1 MRFYFK
7 RHFLSHC
14 LACSTMFSFEM
25 LRNSPFKI
33 KLKQKP
39 KKKQEKKRVK
49 TKTPFLYLSIFFS
62 NKKKNKLEKVAV
74 IFVMKS
80 SLLNSHDIPTDYR
93 YIFCCFYMLF
103 TFKSFSSDITK
114 VPVFRAKGIKIIGDS
129 RFMSLTICAL
139 ICFCVL
145 GLI

>member
-14 LACSTMFSFEM
+14 LACSTLFCFEM

-33 KLKQKP
+33 KLKQKLLL
-39 KKKQEKKRVK
+39 KEKKSK
-49 TKTPFLYLSIFFS
+49 NKNQKLPFYIYLFFF
-62 NKKKNKLEKVAV
+62 KQKKNKLEKVAV

-114 VPVFRAKGIKIIGDS
+114 VPVSRAKGIKIIGDS

-139 ICFCVL
+139 ICFCVF